1 MPFPK
6 DSNFNEKEKFILFLS
21 NCDDIAFDKAI
32 EYINIKGFFEGM
44 FDHLFFDDKNTLI
57 EAMEFANS
65 SYTLVKDYLEA
76 KYNVKIY

>member
-1 MPFPK
+1 MSFPK

-44 FDHLFFDDKNTLI
+44 FDYLFL
-57 EAMEFANS
+57 MM
-65 SYTLVKDYLEA
+65 
-76 KYNVKIY
+76 KIL